1 MSEKENKDEPS
12 KQPYEDNYSGYFWGN
27 EPYDSSRITGGRKSD
42 DELKN
47 SIIENLRKNDK
58 IDHSHI
64 EVYVNNSSVTL
75 KGSVK
80 TYEESGLA
88 GQVTWNTSGVS
99 EVLNDLQVTEP
110 ETVGPRRKVD

>member
-27 EPYDSSRITGGRKSD
+27 EPYDSSYITGGRKSD

-47 SIIENLRKNDK
+47 SVIENLRKNDK

-64 EVYVNNSSVTL
+64 EVYVN
-75 KGSVK
+75 
-80 TYEESGLA
+80 YI
-88 GQVTWNTSGVS
+88 
-99 EVLNDLQVTEP
+99 
-110 ETVGPRRKVD
+110 